1 MSRIEQIVMDYFN
14 HNDLNLYNLIKF
26 LEQNDTIRYQIYREM
41 EKYYHKE
48 DIQNEIDYM
57 NGENDT
63 NYTFTNEEMDL
74 ILEDYEDSLGDS
86 EEWAFRLR
94 NVLERWFE
102 DKEDELKLSY
112 DCDSGDITY
121 SDFKLSNAMI
131 SGINLNDVKYIDVEY
146 EDDVLTWIIIF
157 LKDTTTAFEIKFTV

>member
-41 EKYYHKE
+41 EKYYYKE
-48 DIQNEIDYM
+48 DIQNEIDCM
-57 NGENDT
+57 NDENKT

-86 EEWAFRLR
+86 EEWHYRLR

-102 DKEDELKLSY
+102 DKEDE
-112 DCDSGDITY
+112 
-121 SDFKLSNAMI
+121 
-131 SGINLNDVKYIDVEY
+131 
-146 EDDVLTWIIIF
+146 
-157 LKDTTTAFEIKFTV
+157 

>member
-41 EKYYHKE
+41 EQYYHKE
-48 DIQNEIDYM
+48 DIQNEIDCM
-57 NGENDT
+57 NDENET

-86 EEWAFRLR
+86 EEWNYRLR

-102 DKEDELKLSY
+102 DKKDE
-112 DCDSGDITY
+112 
-121 SDFKLSNAMI
+121 
-131 SGINLNDVKYIDVEY
+131 
-146 EDDVLTWIIIF
+146 
-157 LKDTTTAFEIKFTV
+157 

>member
-41 EKYYHKE
+41 EQYYHKE

-57 NGENDT
+57 NDENDT

-86 EEWAFRLR
+86 DEWNYRLR

-102 DKEDELKLSY
+102 DKEDE
-112 DCDSGDITY
+112 
-121 SDFKLSNAMI
+121 
-131 SGINLNDVKYIDVEY
+131 
-146 EDDVLTWIIIF
+146 
-157 LKDTTTAFEIKFTV
+157 

>member
-41 EKYYHKE
+41 EQYYRKE

-57 NGENDT
+57 NDENDT

-86 EEWAFRLR
+86 EEWHYRLR

-102 DKEDELKLSY
+102 DKEDE
-112 DCDSGDITY
+112 
-121 SDFKLSNAMI
+121 
-131 SGINLNDVKYIDVEY
+131 
-146 EDDVLTWIIIF
+146 
-157 LKDTTTAFEIKFTV
+157 

>member
-41 EKYYHKE
+41 EQYYHKE

-57 NGENDT
+57 NDENDT

-86 EEWAFRLR
+86 EEWHYRLR

-102 DKEDELKLSY
+102 DKEDE
-112 DCDSGDITY
+112 
-121 SDFKLSNAMI
+121 
-131 SGINLNDVKYIDVEY
+131 
-146 EDDVLTWIIIF
+146 
-157 LKDTTTAFEIKFTV
+157 

>member
-41 EKYYHKE
+41 EQYYYKE
-48 DIQNEIDYM
+48 DIQNEIDCM
-57 NGENDT
+57 NDENDT

-86 EEWAFRLR
+86 EEWHYRLR

-102 DKEDELKLSY
+102 DKEDE
-112 DCDSGDITY
+112 
-121 SDFKLSNAMI
+121 
-131 SGINLNDVKYIDVEY
+131 
-146 EDDVLTWIIIF
+146 
-157 LKDTTTAFEIKFTV
+157 

>member
-26 LEQNDTIRYQIYREM
+26 LKEDDTIRYQIYREM
-41 EKYYHKE
+41 EQYYRKE
-48 DIQNEIDYM
+48 DIQNEIDCM
-57 NGENDT
+57 NDENET

-86 EEWAFRLR
+86 EEWHYRLR

-102 DKEDELKLSY
+102 DKEDE
-112 DCDSGDITY
+112 
-121 SDFKLSNAMI
+121 
-131 SGINLNDVKYIDVEY
+131 
-146 EDDVLTWIIIF
+146 
-157 LKDTTTAFEIKFTV
+157 

>member
-41 EKYYHKE
+41 EQYYHKE

-63 NYTFTNEEMDL
+63 NYTFTNEEMNL

-86 EEWAFRLR
+86 EEWNYRLR
-94 NVLERWFE
+94 NVLEKWFE
-102 DKEDELKLSY
+102 DKKDE
-112 DCDSGDITY
+112 
-121 SDFKLSNAMI
+121 
-131 SGINLNDVKYIDVEY
+131 
-146 EDDVLTWIIIF
+146 
-157 LKDTTTAFEIKFTV
+157 

>member
-41 EKYYHKE
+41 EQYYHKE

-57 NGENDT
+57 NDENDT
-63 NYTFTNEEMDL
+63 NYTFTNEEMNL

-86 EEWAFRLR
+86 EEWHYRLR

-102 DKEDELKLSY
+102 DKKDE
-112 DCDSGDITY
+112 
-121 SDFKLSNAMI
+121 
-131 SGINLNDVKYIDVEY
+131 
-146 EDDVLTWIIIF
+146 
-157 LKDTTTAFEIKFTV
+157 